1 VLVGWVFDDQ
11 AQSTGVFFVLIHIPH
26 HLIGVIAKELATQQL
41 PSGFRLKQQPIPD
54 IVLWSIS
61 GPTTSATTIANTT
74 TSQLH
79 CLMIEPSPRV
89 FLAIILAF
97 PAWMSHQ
104 INTLRQPLILRRFNM
119 ENKHPYDMTVE
130 ELLTVNIN
138 HIIHNLPLRQ
148 IKQTGIKELMEELQS
163 ANNDLEIA
171 ELHADILAAA
181 HDS

>member
-1 VLVGWVFDDQ
+1 
-11 AQSTGVFFVLIHIPH
+11 
-26 HLIGVIAKELATQQL
+26 
-41 PSGFRLKQQPIPD
+41 
-54 IVLWSIS
+54 
-61 GPTTSATTIANTT
+61 
-74 TSQLH
+74 
-79 CLMIEPSPRV
+79 
-89 FLAIILAF
+89 
-97 PAWMSHQ
+97 
-104 INTLRQPLILRRFNM
+104 M

-181 HDS
+181 RNAAVGNRTAAEAAVAGAEAARPPWGPP